1 MLRAKACTRKGVN
14 CTARLIVTAFSEDA
28 IASPG
33 NRHAIDIVASVTDV
47 NGVPVTGLGTSNF
60 KVDPMIVG
68 PGGALVNITGV
79 TAGRLPGFY
88 HINVVP
94 IGVETWKK
102 GVYIFAF
109 AVEKG
114 ADKGQPLAT
123 VLMD

>member
-1 MLRAKACTRKGVN
+1 M
-14 CTARLIVTAFSEDA
+14 ARLIVTAFSEDA

-33 NRHAIDIVASVTDV
+33 NRQPNYIVASVTDM
-47 NGVPVTGLGTSNF
+47 NGVPVTGLGPANF

-94 IGVETWKK
+94 IRVETWKG
-102 GVYIFAF
+102 GVYIFAV

-114 ADKGQPLAT
+114 ADKGQTLAT

>member
-1 MLRAKACTRKGVN
+1 M
-14 CTARLIVTAFSEDA
+14 ARLIVNAFSEDTMA
-28 IASPG
+28 APG
-33 NRHAIDIVASVTDV
+33 NRQPNYIIVSVTDA
-47 NGVPVTGLGTSNF
+47 NGTPVTGLVVSDF

-88 HINVVP
+88 HVNVVP
-94 IGVETWKK
+94 IRTETWKS
-102 GVYIFAF
+102 GVYIFAI

-114 ADKGQPLAT
+114 ANKGQTLAT